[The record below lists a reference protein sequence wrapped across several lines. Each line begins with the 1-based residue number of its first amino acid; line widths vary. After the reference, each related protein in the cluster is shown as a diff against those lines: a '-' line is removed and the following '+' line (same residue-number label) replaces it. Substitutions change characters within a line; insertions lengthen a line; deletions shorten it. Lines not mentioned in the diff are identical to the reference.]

1 MKIKKLKK
9 VIAGMLSA
17 AMVMSTMAVTAF
29 AQTTPATID
38 ESKRGSLTIHKYEYN
53 GDEEIPG
60 TGEEG
65 NQTPSDAKPLK
76 GAGFTIYKVVDLD
89 GMTAYYDKDP
99 ESLPSVDEYVD
110 SETGAI
116 KEEFANT
123 KVGNQIVTG
132 TNGIAAFTN
141 LDLGFYVVIETQKP
155 DSVTDP
161 VDPFI
166 VSIPMTTV
174 DGDDWLYDV
183 HVYPKNGTTY
193 GGVTLKKTGEDN
205 VALAG
210 VRFALQ
216 KEEGEN
222 NWIDITKQAGAGGD
236 NTGDDLNLVTNGSGV
251 ISVSGL
257 TQGTYRFIETDLGNN
272 GGYIMDGKTA
282 YTFTVNAD
290 GSVTYG
296 GTTGPT
302 IEIEVKNEQPD
313 MTKEVQDR
321 TDKTWGQDSDYNVGD
336 TIPYKVTIDVPKNIT
351 SLKKFVLTDTPT
363 NLIDNVDSIKVLD
376 GENEVPANVYSKVAA
391 GNGFTIT
398 FNTANM
404 AAYADKELTVTY
416 NAVLQSSAVTTT
428 AGNPNTASLEY
439 SNEILPDQGD
449 EDNPNVPDNP
459 EEEPGSAFIEDNA
472 VVYTFKLSV
481 HKTGQDGLTGEK
493 PLEDVT
499 FDLYKE
505 VPQGTEGAVQGNS
518 DNGLDSKKYW
528 LRLDTLTTDDSGN
541 VSKSGL
547 ANGTYYLVETK
558 TNDGYNL
565 LKSPVEVVLNIQ
577 YTTSMTQSWQ
587 WTQVDGTWKLV
598 KHVITVENTTF
609 SGNDTTTPT
618 DGNVITNIVNKK
630 GFTLP
635 TTGGAGTLLASLIGI
650 LLMGGGAF
658 VFISSRKRKSA

>member
-53 GDEEIPG
+53 GETVIAG
-60 TGEEG
+60 TGEED
-65 NQTPSDAKPLK
+65 NQVPDDANPLV

-99 ESLPSVDEYVD
+99 EDLPNVSTYV
-110 SETGAI
+110 ENGAI
-116 KEEFANT
+116 KEEYADT
-123 KVGNQIVTG
+123 KVGNQVVTG
-132 TNGIAAFTN
+132 TDGLAQFTN

-155 DSVTDP
+155 DAVTDP

-183 HVYPKNGTTY
+183 HVYPKNGTEY

-236 NTGDDLNLVTNGSGV
+236 NTGADLNLVTNGSGV
-251 ISVSGL
+251 ISDSGL
-257 TQGTYRFIETDLGNN
+257 TQGTYRFIETDLGSN

-282 YTFTVNAD
+282 YTFIVNAD
-290 GSVTYG
+290 GTVTYG
-296 GTTGPT
+296 STTGPT

-313 MTKEVQDR
+313 MTKQVQDR

-376 GENEVPANVYSKVAA
+376 GESEVPANVYNKVAA

-416 NAVLQSSAVTTT
+416 NAVLQNSAVTTT

-481 HKTGQDGLTGEK
+481 HKTGKDGLTGEK
-493 PLEDVT
+493 PLEGVT
-499 FDLYKE
+499 FDLYKA
-505 VPQGTEGAVQGNS
+505 VPQGTPDAVQGNG
-518 DNGLDSKKYW
+518 DNGLDSQKYW

-558 TNDGYNL
+558 TNNGYNL

-577 YTTSMTQSWQ
+577 YKC
-587 WTQVDGTWKLV
+587 DYKYC
-598 KHVITVENTTF
+598 K
-609 SGNDTTTPT
+609 
-618 DGNVITNIVNKK
+618 
-630 GFTLP
+630 
-635 TTGGAGTLLASLIGI
+635 
-650 LLMGGGAF
+650 
-658 VFISSRKRKSA
+658 